1 MKSVGKSLLIYYA
14 ASVVLIMVLL
24 SVVTSSFLSDPAVFK
39 DQFAWEH
46 LAVRWAACEI
56 PIAMVVTIVSAV
68 SFRRASSPIKS
79 ISEQLAMLSSGAS
92 AAKVELVETDQ
103 SYQVLVAE
111 VNRLAQ
117 SSRLVREQLH
127 QFSAKVAHE
136 LRAPIALL
144 QLQIDYAS
152 QDLNPELADSLK
164 GQINRLSEYVE
175 TALLVARA
183 ERGNVPIK
191 KEMLAVNEF
200 FSELL
205 EPYKLRAKR
214 HRRDLVSN
222 LSSTRKAK
230 IDPKIVA
237 LIFNNL
243 LSNAFYHGSG
253 KIRIRIKD
261 NTSSTLL
268 SITNYVR
275 DGVITNY
282 LEGGTGMGLETVQT
296 LASVHGDLQVT
307 TYQRNRIY
315 GAAIRILHTS
325 VSRDSLS
332 PMH

>member
-1 MKSVGKSLLIYYA
+1 
-14 ASVVLIMVLL
+14 
-24 SVVTSSFLSDPAVFK
+24 
-39 DQFAWEH
+39 
-46 LAVRWAACEI
+46 
-56 PIAMVVTIVSAV
+56 
-68 SFRRASSPIKS
+68 
-79 ISEQLAMLSSGAS
+79 
-92 AAKVELVETDQ
+92 
-103 SYQVLVAE
+103 
-111 VNRLAQ
+111 
-117 SSRLVREQLH
+117 
-127 QFSAKVAHE
+127 
-136 LRAPIALL
+136 LL

-183 ERGNVPIK
+183 ERGDVPIK
-191 KEMLAVNEF
+191 KEMLAVNDF

-253 KIRIRIKD
+253 KIRIQIKD
-261 NTSSTLL
+261 NRSSTLL
-268 SITNYVR
+268 SIANRVR
-275 DGVITNY
+275 DGAITNY
-282 LEGGTGMGLETVQT
+282 LEGGTGMGLRTVQT

-307 TYQRNRIY
+307 TRQRNRIY

-325 VSRDSLS
+325 V
-332 PMH
+332 